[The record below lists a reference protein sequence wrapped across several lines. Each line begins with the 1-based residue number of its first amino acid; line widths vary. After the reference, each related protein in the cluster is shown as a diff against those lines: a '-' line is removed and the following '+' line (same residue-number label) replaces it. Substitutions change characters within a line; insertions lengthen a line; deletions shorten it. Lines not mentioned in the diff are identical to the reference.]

1 MAKIEY
7 NKTFLIQINK
17 DLGVRNSALPILKNK
32 EAALRVETKRIRN
45 RIGEINSRLRQ
56 LTDSSSYMQRLY
68 CELPPLVRL
77 EKVEFTKK
85 KIASVNVQVVDKV
98 IFRMESFSVFAYPAW
113 FLQGMEIIKQVMQIK
128 IELMNEERILAAVEY
143 ARRKTTQKV
152 NLYEKVQIPFFE
164 ETIRKIKRY
173 LEDEENLSKS
183 SQKVIKN
190 RMTLV
195 T

>member
-1 MAKIEY
+1 MVKIEY

-17 DLGVRNSALPILKNK
+17 DLGVRNNALPILKNK
-32 EAALRVETKRIRN
+32 EAALRMETKRIRN
-45 RIGEINSRLRQ
+45 RIEEINSRLKQ
-56 LTDSSSYMQRLY
+56 MIEGVAYMQRLC
-68 CELPPLVRL
+68 CELPPLVKL
-77 EKVEFTKK
+77 EKIEFTRKK
-85 KIASVNVQVVDKV
+85 VASVNVQVVDKV
-98 IFRMESFSVFAYPAW
+98 IFRTESFSVFAYPAW
-113 FLQGMEIIKQVMQIK
+113 FLQGMEIIKQAMQIK

-164 ETIRKIKRY
+164 EAIRRIKRF

-190 RMTLV
+190 RMEFAA
-195 T
+195 